1 MIDLSNKYRPT
12 SLDTFVGQSHIIAKD
27 KALYKLIKQKDIP
40 HLFFY
45 GKPGTGKT
53 TLAKI
58 IAKEINTDYFYFNAT
73 TIKVEDLRKVF
84 DRYKNSFVKT
94 LIFIDEVHRLSKNQQ
109 EVLLPIM
116 ENYDA
121 IIIGASTENPFF
133 TLTSAIRSRS
143 FLYEFLPFN
152 YGELLDIL
160 NKVFKDVDIKID
172 KESIDYLIYSSS
184 GDARAMLTLL
194 NFAYKVNNQVDINIL
209 KELRKNIIGD
219 GVSSSSSHYDLAS
232 AMIKSLRGSNIDA
245 ALYYMARLI
254 EGGESVDFITRRFVI
269 FASEDIGNANPNA
282 LNLAVSTMLACNK
295 IGYPE
300 SRIILSQCAIYL
312 ASSPK
317 SNSAYKAINYALE
330 TIKNGKIFDIPKHL
344 DSQHIGYLYP
354 HDFGG
359 YVEQEY
365 IKENIEFYNSL
376 NIGFEKTLNE
386 WINKIKSV
394 NKGDR

>member
-1 MIDLSNKYRPT
+1 MIDLANKYRPT
-12 SLDTFVGQSHIIAKD
+12 SLDSFVGQSHIISKD

-58 IAKEINTDYFYFNAT
+58 IAREISSDYHYFNAT
-73 TIKVEDLRKVF
+73 TFKIEDLRKVF
-84 DRYKNSFVKT
+84 DRYKNSFIKP

-121 IIIGASTENPFF
+121 TIIGASTENPFF
-133 TLTSAIRSRS
+133 TLTNAIRSRS
-143 FLYEFLPFN
+143 FLYEFLPFS
-152 YGELLDIL
+152 YDEMEKIL
-160 NKVFKDVDIKID
+160 NIVLKDIDITLSNEVK
-172 KESIDYLIYSSS
+172 DYLIYSSS

-194 NFAYKVNNQVDINIL
+194 NFSYKVDQEISLNSL
-209 KELRKNIIGD
+209 KELRANVIGD

-254 EGGESVDFITRRFVI
+254 DGGESVDFITRRFVI

-282 LNLAVSTMLACNK
+282 LNLASSTMQACNK

-300 SRIILSQCAIYL
+300 SRIILAQCAIYL

-317 SNSAYKAINYALE
+317 SNSAYKAINKALE
-330 TIKNGKIFDIPKHL
+330 QIQNGKILDIPKHL

-365 IKENIEFYNSL
+365 LKEDLKLYNSL
-376 NIGFEKTLNE
+376 DIGFEKTLNE
-386 WINKIKSV
+386 WVKKIRNNKV
-394 NKGDR
+394 N

>member
-1 MIDLSNKYRPT
+1 
-12 SLDTFVGQSHIIAKD
+12 
-27 KALYKLIKQKDIP
+27 
-40 HLFFY
+40 
-45 GKPGTGKT
+45 
-53 TLAKI
+53 
-58 IAKEINTDYFYFNAT
+58 
-73 TIKVEDLRKVF
+73 
-84 DRYKNSFVKT
+84 
-94 LIFIDEVHRLSKNQQ
+94 
-109 EVLLPIM
+109 
-116 ENYDA
+116 
-121 IIIGASTENPFF
+121 
-133 TLTSAIRSRS
+133 
-143 FLYEFLPFN
+143 
-152 YGELLDIL
+152 
-160 NKVFKDVDIKID
+160 
-172 KESIDYLIYSSS
+172 
-184 GDARAMLTLL
+184 MLTLL

-330 TIKNGKIFDIPKHL
+330 TIKNGKILDIPKHL

-394 NKGDR
+394 NKGDKDNGVL